1 MYKFNALSTIRVN
14 FDHWQTE
21 LSRLDN
27 VLHNSSIN
35 KYPFGDTVNLGYN
48 EPCFKRNSAYKER
61 LLRDVSTYLLPLWFM
76 VNSV

>member
-21 LSRLDN
+21 LSRQDN

-35 KYPFGDTVNLGYN
+35 KYPFGNTVNLGYN
-48 EPCFKRNSAYKER
+48 KP
-61 LLRDVSTYLLPLWFM
+61 
-76 VNSV
+76 